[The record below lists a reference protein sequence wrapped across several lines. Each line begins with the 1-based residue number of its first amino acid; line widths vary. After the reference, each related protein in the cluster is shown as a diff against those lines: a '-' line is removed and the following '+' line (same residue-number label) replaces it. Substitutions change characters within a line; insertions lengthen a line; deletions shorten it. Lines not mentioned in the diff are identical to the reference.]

1 MKKFLTRV
9 AFLMATLGFS
19 LGTQAALLFT
29 ANLNSLQE
37 VPTNASFAT
46 GFGTVLLSD
55 DQTNITVSLFFSGL
69 SGTQTAAHIHGPA
82 IPGVNA
88 PVLFPLPVGQVT
100 NANFTL
106 TPAQVSTL
114 TNELFYFNVHSTVFP
129 GGEIRGQIRAVPVPS
144 TILLTLWGVAAVVAR
159 QKKVDLA
166 LNRVQPS

>member
-1 MKKFLTRV
+1 MKKLLTQV
-9 AFLMATLGFS
+9 AFLMTALGIS
-19 LGTQAALLFT
+19 LGAQAALLFT

-37 VPTNASFAT
+37 VPANVSQAT

-69 SGTQTAAHIHGPA
+69 LGPQTAAHIHGPA

-88 PVLFPLPVGQVT
+88 AVVFPLPLGQVT

-129 GGEIRGQIRAVPVPS
+129 GGEIRGQIRAVSEPGTLVLMALGLAG
-144 TILLTLWGVAAVVAR
+144 IGLLSFRKNKSA
-159 QKKVDLA
+159 
-166 LNRVQPS
+166 